1 LPGTQAV
8 IGHYFHKNA
17 GMGIAFMNNDGDKG
31 QSMTTQTSAAIDQSA
46 SQAQPYWDGPATDEL
61 QQYRS
66 GAWRLLA
73 SLLRET
79 PDEAMLAHVQSLS
92 EIESDNDEL
101 SVALQMLGLATRH
114 CDVDTIDDEFHAL
127 FIGLGRG
134 ELVPYGSWYMTGFL
148 MEKPLGTLRDDLAR
162 LGYERNEETREP
174 EDHFAALAEVMS
186 LMIDEGATGATG
198 DELEL
203 QQRFFD
209 AHIGG
214 WAEKFFE
221 DMTNA
226 SSAVFYR
233 SVGRLG
239 TAFIRFEKQFLSM
252 KV

>member
-1 LPGTQAV
+1 
-8 IGHYFHKNA
+8 
-17 GMGIAFMNNDGDKG
+17 MNNDGEKG
-31 QSMTTQTSAAIDQSA
+31 QSMTTQTSAALDQSA
-46 SQAQPYWDGPATDEL
+46 SQAQPYWDGTAIDEL

-66 GAWRLLA
+66 GAYRLLA

-92 EIESDNDEL
+92 EIENDNDEL

-114 CDVDTIDDEFHAL
+114 CDVDMIDDEFHAL

-174 EDHFAALAEVMS
+174 EDHFAATFTEGDTLAEVMS
-186 LMIDEGATGATG
+186 MMIDEGATGAAG

-203 QQRFFD
+203 QQSFFD

-214 WAEKFFE
+214 WAGKFFE

-239 TAFIRFEKQFLSM
+239 TAFISFEKQFLSM